1 MSTTKENYALAL
13 HGGAGAVAGRDYA
26 VTEKHLGELA
36 RDCENWLADG
46 RSALDVVEHAVAELE
61 ACGLYVAGR
70 GSAPNSAGHVELDAS
85 IMDGRSRE
93 AGAVAA
99 LCDFVNPVRVARGV
113 MEKTAHVMLAGTGA
127 LEFGRAH
134 GFVEV
139 PDPADYYTL
148 PVGVTGDDI
157 QDISHGTV
165 GAIALDEIGG
175 LAAAT
180 STGGTFGK
188 LHGRIGDTPLIGPG
202 TWADDIIAISF
213 TGTGEHI
220 IRAGGATRH
229 SIPLSVGRGSG

>member
-1 MSTTKENYALAL
+1 
-13 HGGAGAVAGRDYA
+13 
-26 VTEKHLGELA
+26 
-36 RDCENWLADG
+36 
-46 RSALDVVEHAVAELE
+46 
-61 ACGLYVAGR
+61 
-70 GSAPNSAGHVELDAS
+70 
-85 IMDGRSRE
+85 
-93 AGAVAA
+93 
-99 LCDFVNPVRVARGV
+99 
-113 MEKTAHVMLAGTGA
+113 
-127 LEFGRAH
+127 
-134 GFVEV
+134 
-139 PDPADYYTL
+139 L

-165 GAIALDEIGG
+165 GAVALDKIGG